1 MQWLEGGRAPRT
13 RLFNRSCTGRHRH
26 LVSELPV
33 KPTRRRGSA
42 ATLATSLPFRQRCSP
57 ALPEQSSS
65 DLSLLTCK
73 NPQYQPFWP
82 CHRSHLIRSSS
93 PRPRSQRLLI
103 MQKNKAPFLITS
115 CSLRAAGAD
124 LKRRTRVVQNA
135 KGK

>member
-13 RLFNRSCTGRHRH
+13 RLFSRSRTGRHRH
-26 LVSELPV
+26 LLGAPGEANVASGLGGHVGNFP
-33 KPTRRRGSA
+33 
-42 ATLATSLPFRQRCSP
+42 PFRQRCSP

-73 NPQYQPFWP
+73 NPHYQPFRP
-82 CHRSHLIRSSS
+82 CHRSHSIRSSS

-115 CSLRAAGAD
+115 CSLRAAGAG
-124 LKRRTRVVQNA
+124 LKRRTRVVQNS